1 MTIALTPGSVNI
13 TAPEVTIT
21 TTDASRRHPGGGV
34 HGRMS
39 TIEIAFPY
47 GLDDR
52 GRTATATYDDHV
64 EQMLELLLFTRPGE
78 RVNLP
83 TFGCGLLDQVF
94 APNSPEIAAALNVT
108 IAAAISLWLRDV
120 LSVTSLDVTAQDEP
134 ADRQHRLHRARH
146 RLAGQPDPVAFRG
159 GHEQRDAVG

>member
-1 MTIALTPGSVNI
+1 
-13 TAPEVTIT
+13 
-21 TTDASRRHPGGGV
+21 
-34 HGRMS
+34 MS
-39 TIEIAFPY
+39 TIEIRFPY

-52 GRTATATYDDHV
+52 GRTATVDYDDHV

-78 RVNLP
+78 RVNQP

-120 LSVTSLDVTAQDEP
+120 VSVTSLEVTAQENRLSVNLAYTVLATGSP
-134 ADRQHRLHRARH
+134 ASLT
-146 RLAGQPDPVAFRG
+146 LPVPG
-159 GHEQRDAVG
+159 TP

>member
-1 MTIALTPGSVNI
+1 
-13 TAPEVTIT
+13 
-21 TTDASRRHPGGGV
+21 
-34 HGRMS
+34 MS

-47 GLDDR
+47 ALDDR
-52 GRTATATYDDHV
+52 GRTATTTYDDHV

-120 LSVTSLDVTAQDEP
+120 LSVTSLDVTAEGSQLIVEIGYTM
-134 ADRQHRLHRARH
+134 
-146 RLAGQPDPVAFRG
+146 LATGS
-159 GHEQRDAVG
+159 AVNLTLSAPEGL

>member
-1 MTIALTPGSVNI
+1 MT
-13 TAPEVTIT
+13 TI
-21 TTDASRRHPGGGV
+21 DV
-34 HGRMS
+34 
-39 TIEIAFPY
+39 AFPY
-47 GLDDR
+47 GLDGR
-52 GRTATATYDDHV
+52 GRTATAAYDAHV

-120 LSVTSLDVTAQDEP
+120 VAVTSLDVRAQENRLIVDISYTLLDTGSP
-134 ADRQHRLHRARH
+134 ASVTLTV
-146 RLAGQPDPVAFRG
+146 PG
-159 GHEQRDAVG
+159 GL